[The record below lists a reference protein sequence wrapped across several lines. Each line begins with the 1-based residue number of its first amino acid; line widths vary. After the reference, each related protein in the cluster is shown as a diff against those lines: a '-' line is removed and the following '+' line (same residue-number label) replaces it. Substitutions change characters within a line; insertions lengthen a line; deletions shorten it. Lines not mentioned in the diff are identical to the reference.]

1 MRRESSINGE
11 NKGLTKVAEGKLL
24 TDEAGS
30 ITPLISI
37 YFVIV
42 MTAIFLIADVSSTYI
57 ARRELINNVETALAI
72 ASQELDEMRYY
83 YRLPLPNSR
92 STGENRNLP
101 IDCGDAAHT
110 FDQEV
115 QAINEARI
123 EKTKS
128 GNLLSII
135 GFDCDGRQLRA
146 RATSAHT
153 LPFSLPIFSIKEFT
167 NLVEVAVTV
176 RYS

>member
-11 NKGLTKVAEGKLL
+11 NKGLTKVAEGKHL

-42 MTAIFLIADVSSTYI
+42 MTAIFIIADVSSTYI

-83 YRLPLPNSR
+83 YRLPLPSSL
-92 STGENRNLP
+92 STREKRNLP
-101 IDCGDAAHT
+101 IDCGDAART
-110 FDQEV
+110 FNKEV
-115 QAINEARI
+115 QLINESRS
-123 EKTKS
+123 EKSKS
-128 GNLLSII
+128 GNLLTII
-135 GFDCDGRQLRA
+135 GFDCDGRELRS
-146 RATSAHT
+146 RASSAHT
-153 LPFSLPIFSIKEFT
+153 LPFSLPIFSSKEFT
-167 NLVEVAVTV
+167 NVVEVAVTV
-176 RYS
+176 HYS

>member
-11 NKGLTKVAEGKLL
+11 NKGLTKVAEGKHL

-42 MTAIFLIADVSSTYI
+42 MTAIFIVADVSSTFI

-72 ASQELDEMRYY
+72 ASHELDEMRYY
-83 YRLPLPNSR
+83 YRLPLPNSLSAR
-92 STGENRNLP
+92 ENRNLP
-101 IDCGDAAHT
+101 IDCGDAART
-110 FDQEV
+110 FDKEV
-115 QAINEARI
+115 QLINESRS
-123 EKTKS
+123 EKSKS
-128 GNLLSII
+128 GNLLTII
-135 GFDCDGRQLRA
+135 GFDCDGRELRS
-146 RATSAHT
+146 RASSAHI

-167 NLVEVAVTV
+167 NVVEVAVTV
-176 RYS
+176 QYS